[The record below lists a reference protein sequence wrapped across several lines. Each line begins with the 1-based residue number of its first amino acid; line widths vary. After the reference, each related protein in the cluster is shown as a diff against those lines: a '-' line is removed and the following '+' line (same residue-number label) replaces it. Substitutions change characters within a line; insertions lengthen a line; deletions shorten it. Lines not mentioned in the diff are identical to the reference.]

1 MFIWLL
7 IPGRFGKAL
16 VGHRLYAS
24 MRLSGVNTEMNK
36 FIYIRKSTRYM
47 IEFDSGLGAKQYCIE
62 YEINDMGLFASR
74 NCYARAP
81 SSYSTSNPLQHSPS
95 AKLVQE
101 SSLMYW
107 VGRSLFQTRMNNNQ
121 HGRGFAQAKPQ
132 SKTMSNFFCQNK
144 WTTKK
149 NA

>member
-47 IEFDSGLGAKQYCIE
+47 IEFDSGLGAKLVE
-62 YEINDMGLFASR
+62 W
-74 NCYARAP
+74 
-81 SSYSTSNPLQHSPS
+81 SSMVSSMKSMTWAGAMPVPHQATQHRTLPLQYSPS

-107 VGRSLFQTRMNNNQ
+107 VGRSLFQTRMYNNQ

-144 WTTKK
+144 W
-149 NA
+149 